1 MHQWKEGSKINTA
14 YLQALCDLA
23 DADQLQMVV
32 DRVYGP
38 YNIEQALHHIL
49 DPNAI
54 GSTIITFQW
63 QLNIIHM

>member
-1 MHQWKEGSKINTA
+1 MHQWKEGSKINAT
-14 YLQALCDLA
+14 YLQALCDLV

-38 YNIEQALHHIL
+38 HNIEQALYHIL

-54 GSTIITFQW
+54 GSTIITFQ
-63 QLNIIHM
+63 